1 MPKRLAVV
9 LLIAAVVSLLAVLPA
24 MAQQEDTP
32 GRFIMGGTYTL
43 ESGQRM
49 IGDLGVA
56 GGQVVIEPNAVL
68 VGDVIV
74 AGGTLDIAGRIE
86 GDVAAFGGQV
96 TLAETAY
103 IDGDVI
109 SFGGTLERS
118 PGAVITGEV
127 GQGGQLD
134 FPGWR
139 GLPLAPDIGIV
150 PGPGQQISF
159 QTSPGQWLLH
169 LVLRFFR
176 AAAMILAMGGLA
188 LVVSLFWPKGIEE
201 LGGTV
206 NREPVLTLLVGLLT
220 WVIAAA
226 AGVVMVLS
234 LCLIPAAVLLILA
247 MIVAAVLAW
256 ISAGWVVGRRLL
268 VALKAA
274 NPTIVLE
281 ATLGTVLL
289 ALIYF
294 LVSFLPCVDFI
305 FGTAVA
311 SFGLGAIVLTRFG
324 TRPYEARRGP
334 EPANVPPELPAAA
347 AEVGELPALNAA
359 EPVVD
364 DTPILL
370 PPEGGGEAGGQEGD
384 ETPIA

>member
-1 MPKRLAVV
+1 
-9 LLIAAVVSLLAVLPA
+9 

-56 GGQVVIEPNAVL
+56 GGQVTIESDAVL

-74 AGGTLDIAGRIE
+74 AGGTLDISGRIE

-96 TLAETAY
+96 TLAETAF
-103 IDGDVI
+103 IDGDVVA
-109 SFGGTLERS
+109 FGGTLNRS

-127 GQGGQLD
+127 GEGGQLD

-139 GLPLAPDIGIV
+139 GLPLAPDLGII
-150 PGPGQQISF
+150 PGPSQQIAF
-159 QTSPGQWLLH
+159 QTSPGQWLAH
-169 LVLRFFR
+169 LLLRFFR

-201 LGGTV
+201 IGGTV
-206 NREPVLTLLVGLLT
+206 VREPVLTLLVGLLT
-220 WVIAAA
+220 WVVAAA
-226 AGVVMVLS
+226 AGIVMVLT
-234 LCLIPAAVLLILA
+234 LCLIPAALLLILA
-247 MIVAAVLAW
+247 MVVAAVLAW
-256 ISAGWVVGRRLL
+256 ISAGWIVGRRLL

-274 NPTIVLE
+274 NPTVVLE

-289 ALIYF
+289 ALVYF

-324 TRPYEARRGP
+324 TRSYQARRAP
-334 EPANVPPELPAAA
+334 EPADMPPGIPAAA
-347 AEVGELPALNAA
+347 QVGDVPAISAA
-359 EPVVD
+359 EPVAD
-364 DTPILL
+364 ETPILL
-370 PPEGGGEAGGQEGD
+370 PPEGDEDVDDQEGD
-384 ETPIA
+384 RPPVD